1 MSYVVVVLILWK
13 DDIWLKPTYSNMLYL
28 LNYKIRFQVISINVS
43 YCEQKLKTKN
53 LQSKPLLERPQRIL
67 RFYWFDNNK
76 PTSMEILTTIIF
88 ITKLIKITNT
98 TTFPKRFSL
107 TSSLKFYLFK
117 FQKHYLNVFQYSLSL
132 KNKIKIPPKWAHI
145 LLNYKSL
152 RQP

>member
-1 MSYVVVVLILWK
+1 
-13 DDIWLKPTYSNMLYL
+13 MLYL

-132 KNKIKIPPKWAHI
+132 KNKIKIPPK
-145 LLNYKSL
+145 
-152 RQP
+152 